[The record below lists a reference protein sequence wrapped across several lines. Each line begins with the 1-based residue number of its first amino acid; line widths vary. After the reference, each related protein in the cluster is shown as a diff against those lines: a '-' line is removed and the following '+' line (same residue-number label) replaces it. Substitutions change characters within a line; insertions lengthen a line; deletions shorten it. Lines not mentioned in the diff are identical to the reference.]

1 MHYLTLKS
9 RNMKVHSVWVIKVL
23 TVLILLTLDADGVTK
38 GHGIIVSH
46 QLSLYHAN
54 VTWEHAFTACQEM
67 SSFLAMPVTRD
78 EVNACQEIIGPREH
92 VWVGEYAY
100 HTPWMYPTGCY
111 RSNGSQYT
119 RIKNNDLATCKRI
132 CGDSDMLISKY
143 KCVCVE
149 KASDV
154 AAREN
159 LSECDVTCYDN
170 GRYNCGGNVFLHYS
184 TYTQTKQES
193 SGNNCGMYERSNY
206 VADFRI
212 LARNCEARHPSLC
225 MSYDDVANK
234 TWLYPLR
241 DYNGTVLYLR
251 YDEAEDLC
259 KRNGSL
265 LAAPTTLHELIKKA
279 EDPIRYWIGARRKT
293 AYVQSIEG
301 LPASITDPTCLYI
314 MRLSSRVTDYR
325 RKECHQPSSYLC
337 RTNASTMTNSTDG
350 DSHSSKKEDRV
361 VTIAII
367 STVIAVLIVLILFVI
382 VRSKRIKLGRNC
394 CLVTTNTHT
403 ENILLQ
409 LTEHA
414 DYYHDNLD
422 KGANRPFTDLKN

>member
-38 GHGIIVSH
+38 GHGIIDGSLCLSYATVSH

-100 HTPWMYPTGCY
+100 HTPWMYPT
-111 RSNGSQYT
+111 
-119 RIKNNDLATCKRI
+119 D
-132 CGDSDMLISKY
+132 
-143 KCVCVE
+143 
-149 KASDV
+149 
-154 AAREN
+154 
-159 LSECDVTCYDN
+159 
-170 GRYNCGGNVFLHYS
+170 
-184 TYTQTKQES
+184 TQTKQES

>member
-38 GHGIIVSH
+38 GHGIIDGSLCLSYATVSH

-184 TYTQTKQES
+184 T
-193 SGNNCGMYERSNY
+193 
-206 VADFRI
+206 
-212 LARNCEARHPSLC
+212 
-225 MSYDDVANK
+225 YDDVANK